1 MSLVS
6 SLVRAPMNQAV
17 SAWTPKFL
25 RVAVRA
31 VVGPAATALTEL
43 VGWLLQVTFI
53 GAYSLS

>member
-1 MSLVS
+1 
-6 SLVRAPMNQAV
+6 MNQAV
-17 SAWTPKFL
+17 SAWTQRFL

-43 VGWLLQVTFI
+43 VGWLLQVTFL